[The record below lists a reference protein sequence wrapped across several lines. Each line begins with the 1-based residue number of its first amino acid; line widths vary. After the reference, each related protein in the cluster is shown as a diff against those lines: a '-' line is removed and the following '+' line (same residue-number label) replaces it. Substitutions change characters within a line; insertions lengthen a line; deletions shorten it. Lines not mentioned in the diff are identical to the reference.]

1 MTPDANGSTRVPCL
15 HRFGA
20 SMFVVNRQPTPST
33 FSGVHGKTRVARPPC
48 GRVAQR
54 QDAAPS
60 ANYHQKQSPVQ
71 DRLTRRPGCEQK
83 SYATLAGAQTSIPP
97 FRFSTRWAV
106 RQECFPRAPRADVG
120 ALARG
125 SLTASATI
133 HPAMAHCAGAG
144 RPGRCRTSRCPRSPR
159 TEPAPAHSD

>member
-15 HRFGA
+15 YRFGA

-60 ANYHQKQSPVQ
+60 ANYHQKTVTCSGPSHTATRLRTEIVRDIGWRPNFNTALPVFNPVGGEAGMLPASTSRGCGGVGKGKPHGFRY
-71 DRLTRRPGCEQK
+71 DPPG
-83 SYATLAGAQTSIPP
+83 
-97 FRFSTRWAV
+97 
-106 RQECFPRAPRADVG
+106 D
-120 ALARG
+120 G
-125 SLTASATI
+125 SLRRRRSAGSMSYQ
-133 HPAMAHCAGAG
+133 PMSSV
-144 RPGRCRTSRCPRSPR
+144 PSN
-159 TEPAPAHSD
+159 